1 MPKNKKDKINS
12 LLIIISKNLM
22 AIKSLKS
29 HGHFCLVGLFFFFFL
44 FLKTGV
50 QMLYNVVLV
59 SAVQ

>member
-12 LLIIISKNLM
+12 LLIVISKNLM
-22 AIKSLKS
+22 AIKSLKP
-29 HGHFCLVGLFFFFFL
+29 HGHFCFVGLFFFL